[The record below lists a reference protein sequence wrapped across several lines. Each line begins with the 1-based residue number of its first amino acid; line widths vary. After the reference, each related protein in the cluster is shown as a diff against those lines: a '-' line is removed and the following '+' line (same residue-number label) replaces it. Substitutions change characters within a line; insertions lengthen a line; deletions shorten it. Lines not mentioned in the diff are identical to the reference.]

1 MADDAADQGIR
12 EQDIPSTMSALA
24 IGSSV
29 YFSSSLRG
37 GPFLLNPATGQ
48 AEEGV
53 AEEVSLA
60 IFRCQQTSQ
69 KTHRFDLSCGEPL
82 AIQQYL
88 VNNKDAS
95 VIGKGK
101 VSTYGVL
108 DKEDRSNVGILNP
121 CSVDATGKWGCQ
133 VFIDKLQVTRVGEQR
148 DQPGLPSIEPA
159 NELPHCFWS
168 VPE

>member
-1 MADDAADQGIR
+1 MIDDTLDQGTR
-12 EQDIPSTMSALA
+12 ERDIPATMSALA
-24 IGSSV
+24 IGSNV

-37 GPFLLNPATGQ
+37 GMFLLNPKTGE
-48 AEEGV
+48 AEPGV

-60 IFRCQQTSQ
+60 IFRCQQTAQ
-69 KTHRFDLSCGEPL
+69 KTHRFELSCGEPL

-95 VIGKGK
+95 VIGRGR
-101 VSTYGVL
+101 VSTYGQL
-108 DKEDRSNVGILNP
+108 DKNDLSNVGILNP
-121 CSVDATGKWGCQ
+121 CSVDSKGKWGCQ